1 MNFEKRYAF
10 LYCCIISNSQPA
22 DCTFAVCMQAS
33 KWKRKAKLAV
43 KNGGVGTSSKAAMHM
58 SSSSH
63 GTEED
68 SDASYRMMYPQ
79 SRRASNA
86 MADLSSLM
94 EQSLVSIRK
103 ESLVP
108 PTPRLRR

>member
-1 MNFEKRYAF
+1 M
-10 LYCCIISNSQPA
+10 
-22 DCTFAVCMQAS
+22 
-33 KWKRKAKLAV
+33 
-43 KNGGVGTSSKAAMHM
+43 KNGGKLPPSKSAMYM

-79 SRRASNA
+79 TRRASNA

-103 ESLVP
+103 EPLVP
-108 PTPRLRR
+108 PTARPRR